1 MNPATTSLQ
10 QLLGHD
16 AVHRSMCKTG
26 MPKASVRTGLPAIS
40 SVLNDPRTSKAAA
53 MMRHEIG
60 KQCQAETSPHPW
72 RVSGSPRRTNRQ
84 NYRRGGRAAGPSAY
98 PSYGSSGYG
107 GAGGASYS
115 YGYDGRGGYSKESIE
130 SGGSVERKHASQDL
144 LFPSAATFMKPHVS
158 VSGMSR
164 SNSKSASAPCLTG
177 TGQAAR
183 DALHDVSID
192 TSKPVA
198 KAPQT
203 LLSLVSCE
211 RRASVIKRRMSFT
224 RPLLADVMA
233 NMSSQP
239 GH

>member
-26 MPKASVRTGLPAIS
+26 MPKASARTGLPAIS

-115 YGYDGRGGYSKESIE
+115 YGYDVRGGYSKESIE